1 MNMAEINTFEVPGII
16 NIYTIGLLALLV
28 VIVLCCRRTKENC
41 ANEKLTEEE
50 LKELSKS
57 D

>member
-1 MNMAEINTFEVPGII
+1 MNMAEINTFEVPGIV